1 MEKMDLF
8 RITQAH
14 GYIFQIFF
22 AEVLCTRYLPK
33 KKNFLLRALTSGMI
47 FLLLSV
53 VLPNI
58 ISNYVSGV
66 FSFTVFFLSL
76 GFWRFCLAADSQEI
90 LYSCMLA
97 LFIQNLSSNVYNVI
111 FYSMF
116 YGAPVTVQFSLSVIL
131 MLLIYNVFYFLIIKR
146 FAKERLENMLSNT
159 AWIWLIAVGIFVFFL
174 HYLFWMYGIREV
186 WVVYPPLIL
195 CDILGLGVALGFV
208 ELRTR
213 NADNENLRQ
222 LLELEKKQFEMT
234 RSNVEFVNRNAH
246 EPETLHP
253 QNPRL
258 ENPGKQK
265 NWRRC

>member
-159 AWIWLIAVGIFVFFL
+159 AWIW
-174 HYLFWMYGIREV
+174 
-186 WVVYPPLIL
+186 
-195 CDILGLGVALGFV
+195 
-208 ELRTR
+208 
-213 NADNENLRQ
+213 
-222 LLELEKKQFEMT
+222 
-234 RSNVEFVNRNAH
+234 
-246 EPETLHP
+246 
-253 QNPRL
+253 
-258 ENPGKQK
+258 
-265 NWRRC
+265 